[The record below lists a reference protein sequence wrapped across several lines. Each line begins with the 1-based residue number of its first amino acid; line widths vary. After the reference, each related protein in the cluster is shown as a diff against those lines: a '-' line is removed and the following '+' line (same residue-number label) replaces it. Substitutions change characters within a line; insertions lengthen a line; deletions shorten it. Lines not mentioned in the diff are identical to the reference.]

1 MTHPFSLLHLFFL
14 FTFFFIGLCG
24 VIGRAFLLLGLRTE
38 FKRKLDLAVVTDTP
52 YFLPIAK
59 WPAMA
64 VWPSFRLKS
73 VRNRL
78 SKNVSDNSAYSD
90 DELPEIYHG
99 VEEAHFFRLSEVF

>member
-1 MTHPFSLLHLFFL
+1 MSL
-14 FTFFFIGLCG
+14 FIGLRG
-24 VIGRAFLLLGLRTE
+24 INGTLTAFLGLLTD

-90 DELPEIYHG
+90 DELPEINHG